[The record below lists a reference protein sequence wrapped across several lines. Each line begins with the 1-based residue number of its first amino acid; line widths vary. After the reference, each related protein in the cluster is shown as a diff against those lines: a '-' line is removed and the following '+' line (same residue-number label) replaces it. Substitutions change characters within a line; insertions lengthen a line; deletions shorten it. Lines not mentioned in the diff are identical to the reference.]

1 MSTRNTLSRI
11 KENLNESMG
20 KRDDDTKPL
29 LSPVPNPRDIGRR
42 VLRDFGELAL
52 DQVMPDPNQPRVE
65 FDDQA
70 IAQLAHSIQEQGQLH
85 PIRVRWSDA
94 HESWLIISGER
105 RYRAAKQAGLPT
117 IDCYFHEGEL
127 TKTEILEQQLIENL
141 LRTDLRPME
150 EARAYQ
156 QLVKLNDW
164 TGKQLAAAIH
174 IHASTV
180 TRALA
185 LLKLP
190 ADIQQLVETEKI
202 NPSLAYELSKLPNA
216 EQQRATLRQHQQQ
229 PMTAKKASRQVRQRR
244 GNSQTGKRGVKQT
257 FLTEEGWK
265 ITVALER
272 KANYDSLKQALQEAL
287 DEVQLRIDNSVV
299 LS

>member
-1 MSTRNTLSRI
+1 MNTRNTLKSI
-11 KENLNESMG
+11 KDNLKDSMG
-20 KRDDDTKPL
+20 QRENDTVPL
-29 LSPVPNPRDIGRR
+29 LSPVPNPKDVGRR

-52 DQVMPDPNQPRVE
+52 DQLIPDPDQPRVE

-70 IAQLAHSIQEQGQLH
+70 IAQLAQSIQEQGQLH

-117 IDCYFHEGEL
+117 IDCFFHEGEL

-150 EARAYQ
+150 EAKAYQ
-156 QLVKLNDW
+156 QLIELNGW

-190 ADIQQLVETEKI
+190 SDIRRLVETEEL
-202 NPSLAYELSKLPNA
+202 NPSLAYELSKLPSP
-216 EQQRATLRQHQQQ
+216 EKQRRALRQHQEQ
-229 PMTAKKASRQVRQRR
+229 PMTSKTVRRHVRQRQ
-244 GNSQTGKRGVKQT
+244 GKPKQPKRGVKQT
-257 FLTEEGWK
+257 FLTEEGWRV
-265 ITVALER
+265 TVALER
-272 KANYDSLKQALQEAL
+272 KGNYHHLKQALL
-287 DEVQLRIDNSVV
+287 EVLEEVELRIDNNVV

>member
-20 KRDDDTKPL
+20 KRADDTKPL

-52 DQVMPDPNQPRVE
+52 DQVMPDPDQPRVE
-65 FDDQA
+65 FNDQA
-70 IAQLAHSIQEQGQLH
+70 IAQLAQSIQEQGQLH

-94 HESWLIISGER
+94 HSSWLIISGER
-105 RYRAAKQAGLPT
+105 RFRAAKRAGLPT
-117 IDCYFHEGEL
+117 IDCFFHEGEL

-156 QLVKLNDW
+156 QLIELNGW

-190 ADIQQLVETEKI
+190 RDIQQLVETEKL
-202 NPSLAYELSKLPNA
+202 NPSLAYELSKLPNP
-216 EQQRATLRQHQQQ
+216 EQQRRALQQHQQQ

-244 GNSQTGKRGVKQT
+244 GNSQTKKRGVKQT

-287 DEVQLRIDNSVV
+287 EEVQLRIDNSVV